1 MPETDVRFPSFDL
14 SGRVALVTGAARG
27 LGEAIALALAHAGA
41 DVVLGL
47 RDASSVPAVAG
58 AIEALG
64 RRAVC
69 VQMDVTQLD
78 QVTSAVEE
86 AIAATERI
94 DILVNNAGLGP
105 ENPAQDVTEAD
116 FDFTCA
122 VNLKG
127 TFFVSQAVG
136 RAMIAQGGGTIV
148 NLGSQAGE
156 VALPGE
162 AIYCMTKAAI
172 HHLTRCLAVEWGV
185 HGITVNAV
193 APTFIVTPGTAP
205 ALEDPAFRA
214 DVLERIAGLH
224 RVGEPM
230 DVAGAVVFLAS
241 PAASLITGHTMLID
255 GGWTVR

>member
-1 MPETDVRFPSFDL
+1 MSAADVRFPSFDL

-47 RDASSVPAVAG
+47 RDASTTPPVAD
-58 AIEALG
+58 AIAQLG
-64 RRAVC
+64 RRAIP
-69 VQMDVTQLD
+69 VQMDVTSLTQIA
-78 QVTSAVEE
+78 SAVDQ
-86 AIAATERI
+86 AVGAAGRI

-105 ENPAQDVTEAD
+105 ENAAEDVSEAD

-136 RAMIAQGGGTIV
+136 QVMIRQGGGTIV

-162 AIYCMTKAAI
+162 SVYCMTKAAI

-185 HGITVNAV
+185 HNITVNAV

-205 ALEDPAFRA
+205 ALEDPVFHA

-241 PAASLITGHTMLID
+241 PAAALITGHTMLID